1 MLAKPAAVS
10 NCAKLRSACPVSK
23 GVPSSKSLLSA
34 TPSRKPVSPVLGSP
48 SCNSFH
54 VIWNWPSVRLCFTPY
69 SRVYFTRIFRLWINA
84 RADALR
90 IASFWAIVEMTS
102 PSRLWSFGF
111 KPMTESDLLHDY
123 GGNWPPGCSHPS
135 QRRPARA
142 GTPDALHW
150 RRVAIQ
156 DPDADSRAFFW
167 GAERPGR
174 TFQRNPGTPRR
185 RPASDSALPLR
196 PPSGPFRGHAPF
208 PGPFC
213 KPGVFESRP
222 NPARRR
228 RGRPPPA
235 SERWS
240 RGPRRRQARHPNRP
254 RTHLHPGR
262 VGPVEAAPGWRCRY
276 LRRHRAE

>member
-23 GVPSSKSLLSA
+23 GVPSSRSLLSA

-102 PSRLWSFGF
+102 PSRLWSFGLQ
-111 KPMTESDLLHDY
+111 PMTESDLLHDY
-123 GGNWPPGCSHPS
+123 GGNWPPGFLPPLPT
-135 QRRPARA
+135 PASPCWELRTRYTE
-142 GTPDALHW
+142 G
-150 RRVAIQ
+150 RVAIQ

-167 GAERPGR
+167 SAERPGR
-174 TFQRNPGTPRR
+174 TFQRDPGTPRR
-185 RPASDSALPLR
+185 RPAPDSALSLR
-196 PPSGPFRGHAPF
+196 PPDAPFRGHASF

-213 KPGVFESRP
+213 KPGVFGSRP
-222 NPARRR
+222 SPARGR
-228 RGRPPPA
+228 RGRPSPA
-235 SERWS
+235 SKRWS
-240 RGPRRRQARHPNRP
+240 GGPRRRQ
-254 RTHLHPGR
+254 
-262 VGPVEAAPGWRCRY
+262 
-276 LRRHRAE
+276 